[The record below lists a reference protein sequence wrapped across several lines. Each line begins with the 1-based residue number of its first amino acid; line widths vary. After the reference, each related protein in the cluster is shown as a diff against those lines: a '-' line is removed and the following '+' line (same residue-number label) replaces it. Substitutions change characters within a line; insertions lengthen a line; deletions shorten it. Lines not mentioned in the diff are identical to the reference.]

1 MHLDF
6 ESKIVSMSALQII
19 RSEWEKDELR
29 VVFTNGVFDLI
40 HPGHVHYLNAAGN
53 LGDRLIIGLNND
65 VSARLLEKG
74 SGRPINTEMARA
86 TVLTALQMVDAV
98 ILFEESTPLNLIK
111 SLNPNVLVKGGD
123 YEIADIVGAPEVTAA
138 GGIVK
143 TIPFVEGFST
153 TSIEQRILKA
163 GLDKE

>member
-1 MHLDF
+1 MHLDL
-6 ESKIVSMSALQII
+6 ESKIVSISAMKII
-19 RSEWEKDELR
+19 RDEWEKDELR

-40 HPGHVHYLNAAGN
+40 HPGHVHYLNAASN

-65 VSARLLEKG
+65 DSARLLEKG

-86 TVLTALQMVDAV
+86 TVLAALQMVDAV

-123 YEIADIVGAPEVTAA
+123 YDVADIVGASEVSEA
-138 GGIVK
+138 GGEVK
-143 TIPFVEGFST
+143 IIPFVEGYST

-163 GLDKE
+163 GLDQ